1 MLIRARALSKTYPSG
16 ADRIHAVK
24 AVDLDIAAGEYVA
37 IMGPSGS
44 GKSTLLHLLGLLDR
58 PTSGHLDLNG
68 EDVTAASPE
77 HRAMLRNR
85 HIGFVFQSY
94 NLLPRITAVEN
105 VELPLIYSGLP
116 AKERRERAEAAL
128 SRVGL
133 SERQDHWPAQLSG
146 GEQQRV
152 AIARAMVAGPRLVLA
167 DEPTGALDSRTGRDI
182 LDLFGQLNSSGCAVV
197 LVTHD
202 IQVASNACRILA
214 FGDGEILGE
223 QSRQRAPQ

>member
-1 MLIRARALSKTYPSG
+1 MLIRARGLSKTYPSG

-37 IMGPSGS
+37 IMGASGS

-128 SRVGL
+128 SRVG
-133 SERQDHWPAQLSG
+133 PVGA
-146 GEQQRV
+146 
-152 AIARAMVAGPRLVLA
+152 AGPLA
-167 DEPTGALDSRTGRDI
+167 GATVGR
-182 LDLFGQLNSSGCAVV
+182 
-197 LVTHD
+197 
-202 IQVASNACRILA
+202 
-214 FGDGEILGE
+214 
-223 QSRQRAPQ
+223 

>member
-1 MLIRARALSKTYPSG
+1 M
-16 ADRIHAVK
+16 
-24 AVDLDIAAGEYVA
+24 
-37 IMGPSGS
+37 
-44 GKSTLLHLLGLLDR
+44 
-58 PTSGHLDLNG
+58 
-68 EDVTAASPE
+68 
-77 HRAMLRNR
+77 
-85 HIGFVFQSY
+85 
-94 NLLPRITAVEN
+94 
-105 VELPLIYSGLP
+105 
-116 AKERRERAEAAL
+116 
-128 SRVGL
+128 
-133 SERQDHWPAQLSG
+133 
-146 GEQQRV
+146 